1 MLQSVSFVDFP
12 LDNGFFYCAGV
23 LLISSTLPDSEK
35 LDLISRYLNWNW
47 KD

>member
-23 LLISSTLPDSEK
+23 LLLSVALSDTEK
-35 LDLISRYLNWNW
+35 LSLISKYLNWDW
-47 KD
+47 KK